1 MGLFS
6 RNTDNSATG
15 SSWHAHVRIE
25 KKGQAAEYNDTV
37 STRQHIATANEIKQE
52 VVAAIVRHSP
62 HLKGGRVTSTIR
74 RVR

>member
-6 RNTDNSATG
+6 RNAG
-15 SSWHAHVRIE
+15 STWQARVRIE
-25 KKGQAAEYNDTV
+25 KRGQVAEYDDLV
-37 STRQHIATANEIKQE
+37 STRQHIATPKEIKEE
-52 VVAAIVRHSP
+52 VVAAIISHSP